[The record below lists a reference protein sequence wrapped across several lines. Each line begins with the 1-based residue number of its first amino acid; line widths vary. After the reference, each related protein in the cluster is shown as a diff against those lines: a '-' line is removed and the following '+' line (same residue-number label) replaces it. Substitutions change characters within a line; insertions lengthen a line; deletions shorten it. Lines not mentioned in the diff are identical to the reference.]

1 MDRAPN
7 SFCRYSASVRRCLTT
22 LACAAALV
30 AVGRTPASANTKEYE
45 VKAAFLFNFA
55 QYVDW
60 PGSAFS
66 SDSAPIVIGIVG
78 KDSFGSIIDQ
88 TVKGKIVK
96 GRSFVVKRLSWG
108 QAVKD
113 CHILFVSA
121 SEKDKLGQMND
132 LLKGEP
138 VLTVGETSGFA
149 KRDGIVNFIIEGNKV
164 RFEIN
169 PEAAKRAK
177 LSISSRLLSLAKI
190 VSD

>member
-1 MDRAPN
+1 M
-7 SFCRYSASVRRCLTT
+7 T
-22 LACAAALV
+22 LVCAAALG

-60 PGSAFS
+60 PSSAFL
-66 SDSAPIVIGIVG
+66 SDGAPIVIGIVG
-78 KDSFGSIIDQ
+78 KDSFGSIVEQ
-88 TVKGKIVK
+88 TVKGKSVK
-96 GRSFVVKRLSWG
+96 GRSFVVRRLTWG

-113 CHILFVSA
+113 CHILFISG
-121 SEKDKLGQMND
+121 SEKDKSEQIND

-138 VLTVGETSGFA
+138 VLTVGEISGFA
-149 KRDGIVNFIIEGNKV
+149 KKGGIVNFVVENNKV